1 VQQLLSAASASI
13 GKSHKRVKTWMGR
26 KSKLIYGV
34 GQPGADCFNHSNQES
49 TVVNENQFT

>member
-49 TVVNENQFT
+49 TVVNENQ